1 VSQFGETLEETIL
14 TYCIVGLGQAN
25 ASRLNQSF
33 TLFSYLTPILGA
45 VVADQYLGRFKTILF
60 ASIVFLLG
68 LLTLI
73 GSSLSIA
80 HDYNISTGG
89 LMASLLLL
97 GVGSGGIKPN
107 VNPLIAEQYTGIDGT
122 IQVIKSG
129 ETVLLDRAL
138 TLQR

>member
-1 VSQFGETLEETIL
+1 
-14 TYCIVGLGQAN
+14 
-25 ASRLNQSF
+25 
-33 TLFSYLTPILGA
+33 LTPILGA